1 MTDIPATNVTEAN
14 PPERVS
20 KATLYQFI
28 ERRSKLI
35 TGIAAF
41 IGLTAFSS
49 QLTSMPFGRA

>member
-28 ERRSKLI
+28 ERRSKL
-35 TGIAAF
+35 
-41 IGLTAFSS
+41 S
-49 QLTSMPFGRA
+49 PV